1 MNPKAYAAIGAV
13 YASGSIV
20 PEQPLLDSALKVAIL
35 IGVNIAV
42 NTSWLGVGA
51 LFSKV
56 LRSPRTCRAMN
67 LAFAALLLA
76 SVAYSLLR

>member
-1 MNPKAYAAIGAV
+1 M

-20 PEQPLLDSALKVAIL
+20 PAQPMLDAGLKIAVL

-51 LFSKV
+51 LFSRA
-56 LRSPRTCRAMN
+56 LRSPRTGRAMN
-67 LAFAALLLA
+67 LTFAALLLA
-76 SVAYSLLR
+76 SVAYSFLR